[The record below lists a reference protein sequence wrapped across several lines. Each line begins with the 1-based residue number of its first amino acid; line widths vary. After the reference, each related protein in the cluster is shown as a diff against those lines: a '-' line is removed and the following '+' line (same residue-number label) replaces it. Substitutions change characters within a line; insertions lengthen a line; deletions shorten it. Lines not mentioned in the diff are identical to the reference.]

1 MYLLPEEQ
9 MNPAAPLEHKD
20 QVTPDAPAPFNYYKS
35 LRSVLLFTIAGIVL
49 YGAATLASDYRSVWA
64 AVKGFPLSTLGLVI
78 ALVVSGWIL
87 RGWRFHYYLLKSGEQ
102 VSPGYSI
109 AVFLSGFAL
118 TGTPG
123 KIGEAVKGIFLKR
136 DHNTPMTKVMGI
148 VMVERLMD
156 LWSILILASASLLL
170 FPGWEKL
177 FILCAAVVVGGGA
190 ALSLEKIYRPVLMW
204 TGRLSYLRWVS
215 GKALSILL
223 TGKDLMKARIFV
235 VGLVLSTIAWSAE
248 SFSLYLIMKG
258 FRLSA
263 DVLQANFVYS
273 FSTLIGAL
281 SMTPG
286 GIGGAEAGMVGLM
299 GFLGIDYT
307 SGLPAVLLIRI
318 CTLWL
323 AILLG
328 IVVMLVMFY
337 VGGEKTRS

>member
-1 MYLLPEEQ
+1 
-9 MNPAAPLEHKD
+9 MNPAQPLEAGDQEPKD
-20 QVTPDAPAPFNYYKS
+20 GAPAFNYYKS
-35 LRSVLLFTIAGIVL
+35 LRSVLLFTLVGIVL

-64 AVKGFPLSTLGLVI
+64 AMKGFPLSTLAVVI
-78 ALVVSGWIL
+78 ALVLSGWIL
-87 RGWRFHYYLLKSGEQ
+87 RGWRFYYYLLESGED
-102 VSPGYSI
+102 VKLGYSI

-156 LWSILILASASLLL
+156 LWAILILASASLLL

-177 FILCAAVVVGGGA
+177 FILCAAVVVFGGA

-204 TGRLSYLRWVS
+204 TGKLSYLRWIS

-223 TGKDLMKARIFV
+223 TGKDLMKARIFI
-235 VGLVLSTIAWSAE
+235 VGLVLSTIAWSTE

-258 FRLSA
+258 FNLSA

-307 SGLPAVLLIRI
+307 SSLPAVLLIRI
-318 CTLWL
+318 CTLWM

-328 IVVMLVMFY
+328 IIVMLVMLY
-337 VGGEKTRS
+337 LGGHKTRS